1 MHLTKSN
8 KFTNKFGQVLRVTIT
23 KYAITKSNPK
33 IHISCCMF
41 KSLSTNPQRA
51 LLCALDLLYLGVTI
65 EISAPGGGTTGP
77 PATIIKVATKI
88 LKFIFHA
95 VCLKAYPQRPE
106 ILKFIFCHSLFETL
120 STNPQIRQIL
130 KFIFHAVCLKAYPQI
145 HN

>member
-1 MHLTKSN
+1 MNIL
-8 KFTNKFGQVLRVTIT
+8 FQ
-23 KYAITKSNPK
+23 
-33 IHISCCMF
+33 
-41 KSLSTNPQRA
+41 QRA

-106 ILKFIFCHSLFETL
+106 IKKNFILLSNFFKIFVYVENAIHKSTDSCH
-120 STNPQIRQIL
+120 IL
-130 KFIFHAVCLKAYPQI
+130 LYV
-145 HN
+145 